1 MKRFV
6 FIGSLIGIVVLG
18 WWFWQK
24 LPSFSAPQ
32 VFTHAES
39 FVSTGAT
46 ETPKA
51 QPVTLLFGGDVMLD
65 RYIRTVANRRG
76 DDFLLGSLKD
86 TLSGNDVVIANL
98 EGPITEHPSIS
109 ETSVIG
115 EAKNYVFTFP
125 PESAHWL
132 KQTGIGIVNLGNNHI
147 LNFGQE
153 GAKTTETLLT
163 QSGVEYF
170 GSPIGEKRTAIK
182 NLRGMKIGLV
192 NYNQF
197 TFQGRE
203 KALADIALVRP
214 AVDVLILYA
223 HWGKEYAPVLP
234 AVRDLAHEFIDAGVD
249 VLIGSH
255 PHVVQEREVYQGKT
269 IYYSLGNFVFDQYQ
283 DPATQ
288 RGLLV
293 RLSIDPGTAAISFEE
308 IPIVLKSTGQTLLA
322 ETVPIQRH

>member
-24 LPSFSAPQ
+24 LPSFSANQ
-32 VFTHAES
+32 VFTYSES
-39 FVSTGAT
+39 FVLTGAT

-51 QPVTLLFGGDVMLD
+51 QPVTLLFGGDIMMD
-65 RYIRTVANRRG
+65 RYIRTVMNR
-76 DDFLLGSLKD
+76 K
-86 TLSGNDVVIANL
+86 GNDYILYPLRETLAADDLVIANL
-98 EGPITEHPSIS
+98 EGPITDRSSVS
-109 ETSVIG
+109 ETSKIG

-125 PESAHWL
+125 PESAAVL
-132 KQTGIGIVNLGNNHI
+132 KKEGIGIVNLGNNHI

-153 GAKTTETLLT
+153 GVQMTEDLLT
-163 QSGVEYF
+163 RSGVEYF
-170 GSPIGEKRTAIK
+170 GSPIGEKRTVIK

-203 KALADIALVRP
+203 KALVDIALVRP

-283 DPATQ
+283 DPITQ
-288 RGLLV
+288 QGLLV
-293 RLSIDPGTAAISFEE
+293 KLSVDPSTKQTTFEE
-308 IPIVLKSTGQTLLA
+308 LPIILKPTGQTVLA
-322 ETVPIQRH
+322 TTP